1 MSGRAAPAPSA
12 PAPNPGATTNVYDPG
27 DHSVAQVIA
36 HVMDHPDER
45 QAILD
50 AEVGG
55 KNRVTLVD
63 WLKA

>member
-1 MSGRAAPAPSA
+1 M
-12 PAPNPGATTNVYDPG
+12 TDVYDPG
-27 DHSVAQVIA
+27 DRTVAQVMD

-50 AEVGG
+50 AEVAG

-63 WLKA
+63 WLRA